1 MTPEGLVE
9 ERPLRCGSPASRALL
24 ACTVAARGQP
34 RSFFEPRRSERR
46 KRIVAMA
53 PKGGSGARQQ
63 SEEELLLQDFSRNL
77 SAKSSALFFG
87 NAFIVSAIPIW
98 LYWRIWHMDLVQSA
112 VLYSVMT
119 LVSTYLVAFAYKNV
133 KFVLKHKVAQKRE
146 DAVSK
151 EVTRKLS
158 EADNRK
164 MSRKEKD
171 ERILWKKNE
180 VADYEATTFSIFYNN
195 TLFLVLI
202 IIASFFVLKNF
213 NPTVNYILSIGAS
226 SGLIALLS
234 TGSK

>member
-1 MTPEGLVE
+1 
-9 ERPLRCGSPASRALL
+9 
-24 ACTVAARGQP
+24 
-34 RSFFEPRRSERR
+34 
-46 KRIVAMA
+46 MA
-53 PKGGSGARQQ
+53 PKGGSKQQ
-63 SEEELLLQDFSRNL
+63 SEEDLLLQDFSRNL

-98 LYWRIWHMDLVQSA
+98 LYWRIWHMDLIQSA

-171 ERILWKKNE
+171 ESALPRD
-180 VADYEATTFSIFYNN
+180 A
-195 TLFLVLI
+195 
-202 IIASFFVLKNF
+202 ASVSSRCLLYSLHSGVF
-213 NPTVNYILSIGAS
+213 PLSHGRRECPLLLHGMVPAS
-226 SGLIALLS
+226 SS
-234 TGSK
+234 DGSSDPD

>member
-1 MTPEGLVE
+1 
-9 ERPLRCGSPASRALL
+9 
-24 ACTVAARGQP
+24 
-34 RSFFEPRRSERR
+34 
-46 KRIVAMA
+46 MA
-53 PKGGSGARQQ
+53 PKGGPKQQ
-63 SEEELLLQDFSRNL
+63 SEEDLLLQDFSRNL

-98 LYWRIWHMDLVQSA
+98 LYWRIWHMDLIQSA

-171 ERILWKKNE
+171 ERFDSYLKCGNQKGGILWKKNE

-195 TLFLVLI
+195 TLFLVLVI
-202 IIASFFVLKNF
+202 VASFFILKNF
-213 NPTVNYILSIGAS
+213 NPTVNYILSISAS